1 MAFSLRD
8 LFGKLGIFIHDN
20 RWAVFFIFILM
31 IFVSILGASLITM
44 STGMDTYVS
53 KDSKMY
59 QDLDLYKDSFST
71 ESIVVMIEGRDVH
84 DPAVLKAMERTED
97 LTKNIPGV
105 SSTVSPATLVKAV
118 NNAVNGRS
126 EIPGT
131 AEEVEYLMSLS
142 PDTFSNLIFDDTHCL
157 LLVSYGNI
165 TEEQKKDILKATQ
178 DAVEFAGYPAG
189 YSVIVTGSAA
199 LTNDMQ
205 VKMGT
210 NMSTLLALAV
220 VLMIVAL
227 FFVFKGVRWK
237 LFPLA
242 VVLLGIIYSFGFMGF
257 IHLRMTMVSMA
268 AFPIL
273 IGLGI
278 DYAIQ
283 FHNRMEEELRRSES
297 YKQAVCATVGNLG
310 PAVMSA
316 LIVTCVSFISLLT
329 SAVPMIRDFGYL
341 LIIGCILCYISGLFF
356 GVVSIMFLD
365 KLSVRIKKQKIK
377 TGRSL
382 FPLSFLFP
390 ERMAAPQKETDTS
403 AKKKDNIIVRILG
416 ALVDLTLRY
425 KLLIIIM
432 ALATGLTGWYVDST
446 IPAETD
452 SNTYIPQ
459 DMASLIHFRH
469 MNTVMGGDGAFN
481 LIITTDDIASPEV
494 LKWMDDFA
502 SYEVSNQ
509 VYVISSESIVDVV
522 KRYNNGTIPDTR
534 EEILAIYETIPP
546 ETMAGYSR
554 GNTMLLLNLNVGTAF
569 NDLPMEGVKSLL
581 LIIED
586 DLEWRSPPAGTSVTV
601 TGSSVPLT
609 ELLGSLLS
617 GRTQQTVIGLIL
629 VLVSL
634 YLIYRDILKALAPL
648 IPMIV
653 VIGWSGIVMYA
664 FDIVYTPMT
673 AVLGCMILGVGS
685 EYSILLMERFYEEKP
700 KSASSAEAI
709 RTAVTSTGIALVVS
723 GTTTIFGFLALV
735 ASDFPI
741 IGSFGTVTVI
751 NMLTTLAASFIIF
764 PSLIVS
770 LDRLR
775 GLSLKNIFSASRG
788 KKEKGD
794 VTHEI

>member
-1 MAFSLRD
+1 MSFSLRD
-8 LFGKLGIFIHDN
+8 LFGKLGLFIHDN

-31 IFVSILGASLITM
+31 ILVSILGASSITM

-105 SSTVSPATLVKAV
+105 SSSVSPATLVKSV

-131 AEEVEYLMSLS
+131 AEEVEYLISLS

-178 DAVEFAGYPAG
+178 DAVEFAEYPPG

-199 LTNDMQ
+199 LTDDMQ
-205 VKMGT
+205 AKMGT

-220 VLMIVAL
+220 VLMVVAL

-257 IHLRMTMVSMA
+257 IQLRMTMVSMA

-297 YKQAVCATVGNLG
+297 YRAAVCATVGNLG

-341 LIIGCILCYISGLFF
+341 LIIGCVLCYLSGLFF

-365 KLSVRIKKQKIK
+365 KLSVRIRKQKIK

-382 FPLSFLFP
+382 FPLSFIFP
-390 ERMAAPQKETDTS
+390 ERMAAAKKETDTS
-403 AKKKDNIIVRILG
+403 AKKKDNIIVRVLG
-416 ALVDLTLRY
+416 TLVDLTLRY

-494 LKWMDDFA
+494 LRWMDDFA

-534 EEILAIYETIPP
+534 EEVLAIYETIPP

-653 VIGWSGIVMYA
+653 VIGWSGLVMYA